1 MNAGLIEWRTRRFVA
16 MLLDC
21 HRLGKNTM
29 VESLDSARDLN
40 SPGGRKRRLEAIRP
54 RLLAFARL
62 QLRDASEA
70 DDVVQEALI
79 TAFEKNADFAGRS
92 GYETWVFGILKNKIL
107 DALRAQKRRGKWQP
121 WDDDG
126 VEAAVERQFQATGR
140 WQDIARPRSWG
151 DPEDTLT
158 SERFWQVFDI
168 CMIALP
174 DNIAR
179 IFTMRELMGLS
190 TRQICEEAGIKENNC
205 WVILHRGRLLLRA
218 CLEKGWLAEADS

>member
-1 MNAGLIEWRTRRFVA
+1 MA
-16 MLLDC
+16 
-21 HRLGKNTM
+21 
-29 VESLDSARDLN
+29 ESPDSSHDVD
-40 SPGGRKRRLEAIRP
+40 SPDVRQRRLAAVRP

-79 TAFEKNADFAGRS
+79 TAVERDDSFEGKS
-92 GYETWVFGILKNKIL
+92 GYETWVFGILKYKIL
-107 DALRAQKRRGKWQP
+107 DALRAQKRRGQWQP

-126 VEAAVERQFQATGR
+126 VEAVVESQFKATGK
-140 WQDIARPRSWG
+140 WQEMARPKSWG
-151 DPEDTLT
+151 DPESTLV
-158 SERFWQVFDI
+158 SERFWQVFDS

-179 IFTMRELMGLS
+179 VFTMREFMGLS
-190 TRQICEEAGIKENNC
+190 TREICEEAGIKENNC